1 MITTPKMLGIV
12 AAAFLAGTFIASPE
26 LRAFAA
32 NTVFSTDI
40 VDGQVMT
47 ADLANNA
54 VTAAK
59 IKDGEVKAA
68 EIAAN
73 AVGSSEIATDAVG
86 GAELQAVTKLLFGQC
101 NPSSAVG
108 FPALEGGFV
117 VARCNISGADTDDS
131 VIATLNGQASF
142 CFDAGRAYVE
152 SSNVV
157 VVWIR
162 DLCETPDP
170 ITYGAGNSIAV
181 IVYDK

>member
-1 MITTPKMLGIV
+1 MINAKMLGMLV
-12 AAAFLAGTFIASPE
+12 AAFVAGSFVASPE
-26 LRAFAA
+26 LRAYAA

-47 ADLANNA
+47 SDLANNA

-59 IKDGEVKAA
+59 IKDNEVKAA
-68 EIAAN
+68 EIATN
-73 AVGSSEIATDAVG
+73 AVGASEIAADSVSG
-86 GAELQAVTKLLFGQC
+86 SELSMVTKLLFGQC
-101 NPSSAVG
+101 SPYGADG
-108 FPALEGGFV
+108 LPALGGGYI

-131 VIATLNGQASF
+131 VIANLNGQNSF

-157 VVWIR
+157 AVWIR
-162 DLCETPDP
+162 DECETNDP
-170 ITYGAGNSIAV
+170 ITYGGGNSLSV